1 MGGDESNRN
10 HAFLW
15 ESTYSRS
22 RAMRIFTA
30 AGILCTEFLSIDFYD
45 EFLGEVLG
53 ECSLANTMDIA

>member
-1 MGGDESNRN
+1 
-10 HAFLW
+10 LW